1 MAIAKLEAAGKLFAG
16 QGDLV
21 IFDAI
26 ADYAGKTLAD
36 LANPKSLGQIV
47 QDSTSW
53 EGEDVNTDQILD
65 EQGNLITARVTAGT
79 LGFSFDIA
87 STSREMVK
95 TFLAGE
101 NIGVAA
107 TGAATLNGIFFDG
120 DTADTSVFAAGFGTA
135 LPVITRPI
143 AVLNDEL
150 NRAWIYPKAKITAN
164 LSYSDGLYRIHAV
177 VLAENV
183 DVRDTDGVQQLATG
197 MIVDKS

>member
-1 MAIAKLEAAGKLFAG
+1 MAIAKLDSAAKLFAG

-26 ADYAGKTLAD
+26 SDYAGKSLAN
-36 LANPKSLGQIV
+36 LVNPKSLGQIV

-87 STSREMVK
+87 STSPTMVK
-95 TFLAGE
+95 TFLAGVD
-101 NIGVAA
+101 I
-107 TGAATLNGIFFDG
+107 TGTTLTGLFDT
-120 DTADTSVFAAGFGTA
+120 DTVSAVGFGTA
-135 LPVITRPI
+135 LPVMTRPI

-150 NRAWIYPKAKITAN
+150 NRAWIYPKAKITSN
-164 LSYSDGLYRIHAV
+164 LTLADGLYRIHAV

-183 DVRDTDGVQQLATG
+183 DNKDQTNNTILATG
-197 MIVDKS
+197 MIVEKTA

>member
-1 MAIAKLEAAGKLFAG
+1 MAIAKLDSAAKLFAG

-26 ADYAGKTLAD
+26 ADYAAKTLAD

-87 STSREMVK
+87 STSPTMVK
-95 TFLAGE
+95 TFLAGVD
-101 NIGVAA
+101 I
-107 TGAATLNGIFFDG
+107 TGTTLTGLFD
-120 DTADTSVFAAGFGTA
+120 TNTVSAVGFGTA
-135 LPVITRPI
+135 LPVMTRPI

-150 NRAWIYPKAKITAN
+150 NRAWIYPKAKITSN
-164 LSYSDGLYRIHAV
+164 LTLADGLYRIHAV

-183 DVRDTDGVQQLATG
+183 DNKDQSNNTILATG
-197 MIVDKS
+197 MIVEKTS

>member
-1 MAIAKLEAAGKLFAG
+1 MAIAKLDAAAKLFAG

-26 ADYAGKTLAD
+26 ADYAAKTLAD

-87 STSREMVK
+87 STSPTMVK
-95 TFLAGE
+95 TFLAGVD
-101 NIGVAA
+101 I
-107 TGAATLNGIFFDG
+107 TGTTLTGLFD
-120 DTADTSVFAAGFGTA
+120 TNTVSAVGFGTA
-135 LPVITRPI
+135 LPVMTRPI

-150 NRAWIYPKAKITAN
+150 NRAWIYPKAKITSN
-164 LSYSDGLYRIHAV
+164 LTLADGLYRIHAV

-183 DVRDTDGVQQLATG
+183 DNKDQSNNTILATG
-197 MIVDKS
+197 MIVEKTS

>member
-1 MAIAKLEAAGKLFAG
+1 MAIAKLDSAAKLFAG

-26 ADYAGKTLAD
+26 ADYAGKSLAN
-36 LANPKSLGQIV
+36 LVNPKSLGQIV

-87 STSREMVK
+87 STSPTMVK
-95 TFLAGE
+95 TFLAGVD
-101 NIGVAA
+101 I
-107 TGAATLNGIFFDG
+107 TGTTLTGLFD
-120 DTADTSVFAAGFGTA
+120 TNTVSAVGFGTA
-135 LPVITRPI
+135 LPVMTRPI

-150 NRAWIYPKAKITAN
+150 NRAWIYPKAKITSN
-164 LSYSDGLYRIHAV
+164 LTLADGLYRIHAV

-183 DVRDTDGVQQLATG
+183 DNKDQTNNTILATG
-197 MIVDKS
+197 MIVEKTA

>member
-1 MAIAKLEAAGKLFAG
+1 MAIAKLDSAAKLFAG

-26 ADYAGKTLAD
+26 ADYAAKTLAD

-87 STSREMVK
+87 STSPTMVK
-95 TFLAGE
+95 TFLAGVD
-101 NIGVAA
+101 I
-107 TGAATLNGIFFDG
+107 TGTTLTGLFD
-120 DTADTSVFAAGFGTA
+120 TNTVSAVGFGTA
-135 LPVITRPI
+135 LPVMTRPI

-150 NRAWIYPKAKITAN
+150 NRAWIYPKAKITSN
-164 LSYSDGLYRIHAV
+164 LTLADGLYRIHAV

-183 DVRDTDGVQQLATG
+183 DNKDQTNNTILATG
-197 MIVDKS
+197 MIVEKTA

>member
-1 MAIAKLEAAGKLFAG
+1 MAIAKLDAAAKLFAG

-26 ADYAGKTLAD
+26 ADYAAKTLAD

-87 STSREMVK
+87 STSPTMVK
-95 TFLAGE
+95 TFLAGVD
-101 NIGVAA
+101 I
-107 TGAATLNGIFFDG
+107 TGTTLTGLFD
-120 DTADTSVFAAGFGTA
+120 TNTVSAVGFGTA
-135 LPVITRPI
+135 LPVMTRPI

-150 NRAWIYPKAKITAN
+150 NRAWIYPKAKITSN
-164 LSYSDGLYRIHAV
+164 LTLADGLYRIHAV

-183 DVRDTDGVQQLATG
+183 DNKDQTNNTILATG
-197 MIVDKS
+197 MIVEKTA

>member
-1 MAIAKLEAAGKLFAG
+1 MAITKLDSAAKLFAG

-26 ADYAGKTLAD
+26 SDYSAATLATLD
-36 LANPKSLGQIV
+36 NPKSLGQIV

-87 STSREMVK
+87 STSATMVK
-95 TFLAGE
+95 TFLAGMD
-101 NIGVAA
+101 I
-107 TGAATLNGIFFDG
+107 TGTTLDDIFSG
-120 DTADTSVFAAGFGTA
+120 TYTVSAVGFGTA

-150 NRAWIYPKAKITAN
+150 NRAWVYPKAKITAN
-164 LSYSDGLYRIHAV
+164 LSLSDGLYRIHAV
-177 VLAENV
+177 VLCENV
-183 DVRDTDGVQQLATG
+183 DVKNQSNQQVLATG
-197 MIVDKS
+197 MIVEKVVSA

>member
-1 MAIAKLEAAGKLFAG
+1 MAIAKLDSAAKLFAG

-26 ADYAGKTLAD
+26 SDYAGKSLAN
-36 LANPKSLGQIV
+36 LVNPKSLGQIV

-87 STSREMVK
+87 STSPTMVK
-95 TFLAGE
+95 TFLAGVD
-101 NIGVAA
+101 I
-107 TGAATLNGIFFDG
+107 TGTTLTGLFDT
-120 DTADTSVFAAGFGTA
+120 DTVSAVGFGTA
-135 LPVITRPI
+135 LPVMTRPI

-150 NRAWIYPKAKITAN
+150 NRAWIYPKAKITSN
-164 LSYSDGLYRIHAV
+164 LTLADGLYRIHAV

-183 DVRDTDGVQQLATG
+183 DNKDQTNNTILATG
-197 MIVDKS
+197 MIVEKTSA

>member
-1 MAIAKLEAAGKLFAG
+1 MAIAKLDSAAKLFAG

-26 ADYAGKTLAD
+26 ADYAAKTLAD

-87 STSREMVK
+87 STSPTMVK
-95 TFLAGE
+95 TFLAGVD
-101 NIGVAA
+101 I
-107 TGAATLNGIFFDG
+107 TGTTLTGLFD
-120 DTADTSVFAAGFGTA
+120 TNTVSAVGFGTA
-135 LPVITRPI
+135 LPVMTRPI

-150 NRAWIYPKAKITAN
+150 NRAWIYPKAKITSN
-164 LSYSDGLYRIHAV
+164 LTLADGLYRIHAV

-183 DVRDTDGVQQLATG
+183 DNKDQSNNTILATG
-197 MIVDKS
+197 MIVEKTA

>member
-1 MAIAKLEAAGKLFAG
+1 MAIAKLDSAAKLFAG

-26 ADYAGKTLAD
+26 SDYAAKTLAD
-36 LANPKSLGQIV
+36 LVNPKSLGQIV

-87 STSREMVK
+87 STSPTMVK
-95 TFLAGE
+95 TFLAGVD
-101 NIGVAA
+101 I
-107 TGAATLNGIFFDG
+107 TGTTLTGLFD
-120 DTADTSVFAAGFGTA
+120 TNTVSAVGFGTA
-135 LPVITRPI
+135 LPVMTRPI

-150 NRAWIYPKAKITAN
+150 NRAWIYPKAKITSN
-164 LSYSDGLYRIHAV
+164 LTLADGLYRIHAV

-183 DVRDTDGVQQLATG
+183 DNKDQTNNTILATG
-197 MIVDKS
+197 MIVEKTA

>member
-1 MAIAKLEAAGKLFAG
+1 MAIPKLDSAAKLFAG

-26 ADYAGKTLAD
+26 ADYSGKTLAD
-36 LANPKSLGQIV
+36 LDNPKSLGQIV

-87 STSREMVK
+87 STSPTMVK
-95 TFLAGE
+95 TFLAGMD
-101 NIGVAA
+101 I
-107 TGAATLNGIFFDG
+107 TGTSLPDIFDG
-120 DTADTSVFAAGFGTA
+120 TYTVTAAGFGTA
-135 LPVITRPI
+135 LPVMTRPI

-150 NRAWIYPKAKITAN
+150 NRAWVYPKAKITSN
-164 LSYSDGLYRIHAV
+164 LSLSDGLYRIHAV
-177 VLAENV
+177 VLCENV
-183 DVRDTDGVQQLATG
+183 DVKDGSNNQTLATG
-197 MIVDKS
+197 MIVEKVTS